1 MSSPDLVVVIADA
14 LRLRAIR
21 LAGHFHG
28 RVLYF
33 SDSNLI
39 SAFESIRAHEP
50 AVVAL
55 EGHFAHTPQGRA
67 FAERLQKLALPGL
80 EVNLITFSNG
90 AWSTSVVTK
99 QTSAGPIIT
108 AAVVAAAA
116 TTPVVINTRRVPR
129 FSLMNPRAMK
139 IDGAQT
145 NLIDMSV
152 MGAQVISTPPLR
164 PNQKLKVV
172 LPDEGDSLLTVTAA
186 VAWSNFEFAKNAPQ
200 PHYRAGMEFTDAAAA
215 AIEDFCKRHC
225 ASEPL
230 PIRL

>member
-33 SDSNLI
+33 SDANLV

-55 EGHFAHTPQGRA
+55 EGHFAHTAQGRA
-67 FAERLQKLALPGL
+67 FADRLHRLGLPGL
-80 EVNLITFSNG
+80 EVHLITFSNG
-90 AWSTSVVTK
+90 AWSTGVVT
-99 QTSAGPIIT
+99 TTTAAGPIVT
-108 AAVVAAAA
+108 AAAA
-116 TTPVVINTRRVPR
+116 EPVVVINTRRVPR
-129 FSLMNPRAMK
+129 FSLANPRAMK

-145 NLIDMSV
+145 NLVDMSV

-164 PNQKLKVV
+164 PNQKLRVL
-172 LPDEGDSLLTVTAA
+172 LPDEGDTLLAVTAA
-186 VAWSNFEFAKNAPQ
+186 VAWSNFEYAKDAPQ
-200 PHYRAGMEFTDAAAA
+200 PHYRAGMEFTDAGAS

-225 ASEPL
+225 TSKPL